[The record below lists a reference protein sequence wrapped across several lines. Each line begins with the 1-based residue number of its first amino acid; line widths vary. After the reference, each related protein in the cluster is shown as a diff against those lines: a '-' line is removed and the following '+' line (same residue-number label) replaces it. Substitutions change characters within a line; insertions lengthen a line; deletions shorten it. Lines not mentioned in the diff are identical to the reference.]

1 MAVNKVEYGDTTL
14 IDLTSDTVTKET
26 LLIGATAHTASGEKI
41 SGVFD
46 PEIYLRKSGGDTTNN
61 IVTFTSG
68 DSPSPTAWTNVDSL
82 VTGEKHSSLLNKI
95 STMIKNVRFLYKV
108 LGTTDI
114 STIGDGTVTGAVST
128 LNSSLTLDFSNASED
143 VQDVNT
149 FLQNLLDKFYPA
161 PVAFDGVIYNNGFI
175 ETAISGGLTS
185 DEYTVTSGYPNVSQP
200 TYNTSSIYL
209 SGSSGSTC
217 YVGTKNA
224 IDVTKYTSLKINILS
239 ASFASTNNVCGYI
252 GITSNKDMNHPI
264 RTSKITINSG
274 VATLDLSD
282 ITGNAY
288 IYVYSY
294 NKRKITFD
302 KLWLE

>member
-26 LLIGATAHTASGEKI
+26 LLIGATAHNASGESI
-41 SGVFD
+41 SGEFD

-128 LNSSLTLDFSNASED
+128 LNSSLSELNKHITNKRID
-143 VQDVNT
+143 IKSYTKNEPYTCPCDGYIWLYNEDANNGIAELGELNIGGKPGRYGIFVKKGSKI
-149 FLQNLLDKFYPA
+149 F
-161 PVAFDGVIYNNGFI
+161 AFDNPAQCAFI
-175 ETAISGGLTS
+175 
-185 DEYTVTSGYPNVSQP
+185 P
-200 TYNTSSIYL
+200 
-209 SGSSGSTC
+209 
-217 YVGTKNA
+217 
-224 IDVTKYTSLKINILS
+224 
-239 ASFASTNNVCGYI
+239 
-252 GITSNKDMNHPI
+252 
-264 RTSKITINSG
+264 
-274 VATLDLSD
+274 
-282 ITGNAY
+282 
-288 IYVYSY
+288 
-294 NKRKITFD
+294 
-302 KLWLE
+302 LE

>member
-1 MAVNKVEYGDTTL
+1 MKTKKSYG
-14 IDLTSDTVTKET
+14 V
-26 LLIGATAHTASGEKI
+26 
-41 SGVFD
+41 
-46 PEIYLRKSGGDTTNN
+46 Y
-61 IVTFTSG
+61 
-68 DSPSPTAWTNVDSL
+68 
-82 VTGEKHSSLLNKI
+82 
-95 STMIKNVRFLYKV
+95 
-108 LGTTDI
+108 
-114 STIGDGTVTGAVST
+114 
-128 LNSSLTLDFSNASED
+128 
-143 VQDVNT
+143 
-149 FLQNLLDKFYPA
+149 NLSVYALDKFYPA
-161 PVAFDGVIYNNGFI
+161 SAAFDGVIYNNGFI

-209 SGSSGSTC
+209 PGASGSTC

-252 GITSNKDMNHPI
+252 GITSNKNMNNPI
-264 RTSKITINSG
+264 RTSKITIDKG

-288 IYVYSY
+288 IYAYSY
-294 NKRKITFD
+294 GKRKFTFD

>member
-26 LLIGATAHTASGEKI
+26 LLIGATAHTASGESI
-41 SGVFD
+41 SGEFD

-128 LNSSLTLDFSNASED
+128 LNSSLEEKGNYEVIAEIVGKTNQNFNGIDLSKYSLIGLAMTYDNGILSCSTFPTKFLFDRLSTNGYYTVDGDNYAGIKQISGNLTNASFTLVLNRSNNNYID
-143 VQDVNT
+143 
-149 FLQNLLDKFYPA
+149 FGALLF
-161 PVAFDGVIYNNGFI
+161 GV
-175 ETAISGGLTS
+175 
-185 DEYTVTSGYPNVSQP
+185 
-200 TYNTSSIYL
+200 
-209 SGSSGSTC
+209 
-217 YVGTKNA
+217 K
-224 IDVTKYTSLKINILS
+224 
-239 ASFASTNNVCGYI
+239 
-252 GITSNKDMNHPI
+252 
-264 RTSKITINSG
+264 
-274 VATLDLSD
+274 
-282 ITGNAY
+282 
-288 IYVYSY
+288 
-294 NKRKITFD
+294 
-302 KLWLE
+302 